1 MRKLIFASKCQNEC
15 DVPLLLPLAL
25 FFDDVKA
32 EVIVRVFLLYSVFYG
47 IYELNGNNIRSVKMQ
62 KIWQQAKRIII
73 FLSLW
78 AIVTVLTTSAVFAL
92 FNYFANDEQKI
103 LFTNSNL
110 EAYLSDLSFVSF
122 LILYILGVPLLRKY
136 IKNNWLFTLA
146 CVAAYLLIFIIL
158 FLI

>member
-1 MRKLIFASKCQNEC
+1 
-15 DVPLLLPLAL
+15 
-25 FFDDVKA
+25 
-32 EVIVRVFLLYSVFYG
+32 
-47 IYELNGNNIRSVKMQ
+47 MQ

-78 AIVTVLTTSAVFAL
+78 AIVTGLIASAVFAL
-92 FNYFANDEQKI
+92 FNYFASDEQKI

-110 EAYLSDLSFVSF
+110 EEYLSDLSFVSF

-146 CVAAYLLIFIIL
+146 CVLTYLLIFIIL

>member
-1 MRKLIFASKCQNEC
+1 
-15 DVPLLLPLAL
+15 
-25 FFDDVKA
+25 
-32 EVIVRVFLLYSVFYG
+32 
-47 IYELNGNNIRSVKMQ
+47 MQ

-78 AIVTVLTTSAVFAL
+78 AIVTGLTASAVFAL
-92 FNYFANDEQKI
+92 FNYFASDEQRT
-103 LFTNSNL
+103 LFKNMKL

-122 LILYILGVPLLRKY
+122 LILYIFGVPFLS

-146 CVAAYLLIFIIL
+146 CVITYLLIFIIL

>member
-1 MRKLIFASKCQNEC
+1 
-15 DVPLLLPLAL
+15 
-25 FFDDVKA
+25 
-32 EVIVRVFLLYSVFYG
+32 
-47 IYELNGNNIRSVKMQ
+47 MQ

-78 AIVTVLTTSAVFAL
+78 AIVTCLTASAVFAL
-92 FNYFANDEQKI
+92 FNYFASDEQKI

-110 EAYLSDLSFVSF
+110 EEYLSDLSFVSF

-146 CVAAYLLIFIIL
+146 CVITYLLIFIIL
-158 FLI
+158 FLL

>member
-1 MRKLIFASKCQNEC
+1 
-15 DVPLLLPLAL
+15 
-25 FFDDVKA
+25 
-32 EVIVRVFLLYSVFYG
+32 
-47 IYELNGNNIRSVKMQ
+47 MQ

-78 AIVTVLTTSAVFAL
+78 AVVTALTASAVFAL
-92 FNYFANDEQKI
+92 FNYFASDEQRT
-103 LFTNSNL
+103 LFKNMKL

-122 LILYILGVPLLRKY
+122 LILYILGVPFLRKY

-146 CVAAYLLIFIIL
+146 CVITYLLIFVIL

>member
-1 MRKLIFASKCQNEC
+1 MSRFFCHLLYFLIRTM
-15 DVPLLLPLAL
+15 LR
-25 FFDDVKA
+25 FFL
-32 EVIVRVFLLYSVFYG
+32 RVSLLYSVFYG
-47 IYELNGNNIRSVKMQ
+47 IYELNGNIIRSVKMQ

-78 AIVTVLTTSAVFAL
+78 AIVPALTASAVFAL
-92 FNYFANDEQKI
+92 FNYFASDEQRT
-103 LFTNSNL
+103 LFKNMKL

-122 LILYILGVPLLRKY
+122 LILYILGVPFLRKY

-146 CVAAYLLIFIIL
+146 CVITYLLIFIII